1 MAGKKSKTD
10 VAARKEQR
18 EASKKT
24 CPHCGQEQK
33 MALLV
38 NGRGKTRMI
47 RVCCDNETPQV

>member
-24 CPHCGQEQK
+24 CPHCGNEQK
-33 MALLV
+33 FALLV
-38 NGRGKTRMI
+38 RGRGKTQMMRI
-47 RVCCDNETPQV
+47 CCEENSE